1 MYPSSGAWDILP
13 LEKGF
18 AITAKL
24 LIMIEGCVLK
34 RLRCL
39 LVCVA
44 IIVVAAVG
52 LALKVRTV
60 TQPLFL
66 LRILV
71 STLVNMIIALLVLKT
86 LVVRHVILSPLWLVL
101 MLRHSDVLLL
111 RLLRLMGLVMLQPHV
126 VMGNSIL
133 IVSLMVI
140 A

>member
-66 LRILV
+66 LCILV

-86 LVVRHVILSPLWLVL
+86 LAVRHVILSPLWLVL

>member
-1 MYPSSGAWDILP
+1 M
-13 LEKGF
+13 EKGF

-111 RLLRLMGLVMLQPHV
+111 RLMGLVMLQPHV

>member
-111 RLLRLMGLVMLQPHV
+111 RLMGLVMLQPHV